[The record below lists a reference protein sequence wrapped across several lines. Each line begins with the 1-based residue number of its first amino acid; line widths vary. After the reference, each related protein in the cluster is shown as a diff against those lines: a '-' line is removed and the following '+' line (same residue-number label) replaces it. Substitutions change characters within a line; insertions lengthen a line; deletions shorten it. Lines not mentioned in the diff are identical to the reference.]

1 MIPAHRPRTRST
13 MKLYTA
19 RLAPNP
25 RRVTMFVAEKAL
37 ADRIETVSLD
47 LATQT
52 KTPEHFARHPFGLL
66 PVLELDDGSMLSES
80 RAICSYLE
88 TIEPEPNLMGHT
100 PVEKAF
106 IEMHDR
112 HVEFALLAPVAGWVR
127 HGHPGLVALEPVQV
141 EAYAQ
146 LSAGKARK
154 AADWLD
160 MHLSDRAYMAG
171 NRFTVADITAFCAL
185 EFARLVK
192 FKPWETHSH
201 IARWREAVLARPS
214 AQTN

>member
-1 MIPAHRPRTRST
+1 

-25 RRVTMFVAEKAL
+25 RRVTMFVAEKGL
-37 ADRIETVSLD
+37 ADRIEAVTLD

-52 KTPEHFARHPFGLL
+52 KTPEHFARHPLGLL

-88 TIEPEPNLMGHT
+88 TVQPEPNLMGHT
-100 PVEKAF
+100 ADERAF
-106 IEMHDR
+106 IEMYDR
-112 HVEFALLAPVAGWVR
+112 QVEFALLAAVAGWVR

-146 LSAGKARK
+146 LSADKARK

-160 MHLSDRAYMAG
+160 VHLSDRAYMAG
-171 NRFTVADITAFCAL
+171 NRFTIADITAFCAI
-185 EFARLVK
+185 EFGRLVK
-192 FKPWETHSH
+192 FKPWETHTH
-201 IARWREAVLARPS
+201 ITRWREAVLARPS
-214 AQTN
+214 AQAS

>member
-1 MIPAHRPRTRST
+1 

-25 RRVTMFVAEKAL
+25 RRVAMFVAEKGL
-37 ADRIETVSLD
+37 TDRIETITLD

-52 KTPEHFARHPFGLL
+52 KTPEHRARNPLGLV
-66 PVLELDDGSMLSES
+66 PVLELDDGTTLSES
-80 RAICSYLE
+80 RAICQYLE
-88 TIEPEPNLMGHT
+88 AVQPEPNLMGQT
-100 PVEKAF
+100 PEERAF

-112 HVEFALLAPVAGWVR
+112 QVEFALLTSVAGWVR
-127 HGHPGLVALEPVQV
+127 HSHPGLAVLEPVQV

-146 LSAGKARK
+146 LCADKARK

-160 MHLSDRAYMAG
+160 LHLSDRAYMAG
-171 NRFTVADITAFCAL
+171 NRFTIADITAFCTI
-185 EFARLVK
+185 EFGRLVR
-192 FKPWETHSH
+192 FKPWETHAH

-214 AQTN
+214 AQVS